1 MTEKDRG
8 QGDMPEKNRL
18 LDCRLK
24 TVCKNKFKIQYS
36 KFKVGKAG
44 KGREKQAGF
53 NVLRRAREISHLR
66 QGFGGQG
73 GQYI

>member
-24 TVCKNKFKIQYS
+24 ADRENEKLEIGDMRSEVS
-36 KFKVGKAG
+36 
-44 KGREKQAGF
+44 EKQAEA
-53 NVLRRAREISHLR
+53 V
-66 QGFGGQG
+66 
-73 GQYI
+73 